1 MAQSV
6 SFFFWTFYFSGAAHP
21 IFFGNLVC
29 FQMIPE
35 IHPKK
40 KTAENSPPT
49 SSKPPSWGPKEKDDD
64 TRHRAGESSDSSR
77 GHEKLPSLKLTWN
90 LKRRFLLETIIFRC
104 YVSFR
109 EGTQFRSLR
118 PIESGI
124 LGSSLWWILILQ
136 GSYNWILGIKQCI
149 FMVNFEEFPIDSAA
163 LFGLVSFLMT
173 PPILVVERFFDMN
186 FTYGWFVCRKLLFR
200 RTQCFGSLS

>member
-6 SFFFWTFYFSGAAHP
+6 SFFFLNILFFRGSTSHFLRQFGVFSNDP
-21 IFFGNLVC
+21 GNP
-29 FQMIPE
+29 PE
-35 IHPKK
+35 K

-173 PPILVVERFFDMN
+173 PPDSC
-186 FTYGWFVCRKLLFR
+186 GWKVLWHELHVWLICL
-200 RTQCFGSLS
+200 